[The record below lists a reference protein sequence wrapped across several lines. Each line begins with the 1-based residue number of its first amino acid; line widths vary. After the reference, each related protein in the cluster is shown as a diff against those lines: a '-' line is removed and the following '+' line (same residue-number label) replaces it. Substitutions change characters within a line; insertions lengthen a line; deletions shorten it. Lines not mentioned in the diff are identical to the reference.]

1 MRTVDDLEVAGRRVL
16 VRLDLNV
23 PMDGS
28 SISDDGKIRACL
40 PTLQALI
47 DRRAAVIACSH
58 LGRPAGAPDPR
69 YTLAPVADRLAR
81 LLGRPVGFAA
91 DVVGSTARSAVAA
104 LRPGDLVLLENLR
117 FEPGETSKDDEVR
130 GELADQLA
138 SLAGAYVGD
147 GFGCVHRKHASVYD
161 VPARLPH
168 AAGYLILA
176 ETAALRRL
184 TSSIRRPYAVVMGGA
199 KVADKLPVV
208 NSMLGIADRILIGGA
223 IAVSFL
229 AAQGHSVGASLLE
242 GDQEA
247 ARDYL
252 AKAAARGVNLV
263 LPTDVTVAAEGSG
276 DAPRTVVSVTEIQPG
291 QMVRDIGPQT
301 AGLFASE
308 LTGARTIFWNGP
320 MGVAEIPGFSA
331 GTRAVAAAL
340 VDSDGFTMIGGG
352 DTAAAIRRLGFTDD
366 QFGHV
371 STGGGASLE
380 YLEGKTLPGIAALEA
395 ECAVPAASS
404 SRAVI
409 GQAGGGGKVRDTVVT
424 EPCGRP

>member
-1 MRTVDDLEVAGRRVL
+1 MRTIDDLEVAGRRVL

-40 PTLQALI
+40 PTLRALI
-47 DRRAAVIACSH
+47 DRGAAVIACSH

-69 YTLAPVADRLAR
+69 YTLAPVAGRLAR
-81 LLGRPVGFAA
+81 LLDRRVVFAA
-91 DVVGSTARSAVAA
+91 DVVGPCARAAVAA
-104 LRPGDLVLLENLR
+104 LRRGDVVLLENLR

-130 GELADQLA
+130 GGFADQLA
-138 SLAGAYVGD
+138 SLADAYVGD
-147 GFGCVHRKHASVYD
+147 GFGSVHRKHASVYD

-168 AAGYLILA
+168 GAGYLIQA

-184 TSSIRRPYAVVMGGA
+184 TSSIDRPYAVVMGGA

-208 NSMLGIADRILIGGA
+208 DSMLGIADQILVGGA
-223 IAVSFL
+223 IALPFL
-229 AAQGHSVGASLLE
+229 AALGYSVGASLLR

-252 AKAAARGVNLV
+252 AKAAASGVDLV
-263 LPTDVTVAAEGSG
+263 LPADVTVAGERSG
-276 DAPRTVVSVTEIQPG
+276 DAPCTVVRAVGIQPG
-291 QMVRDIGPQT
+291 QMVLDIGPQT
-301 AGLFASE
+301 AKLFASK
-308 LTGARTIFWNGP
+308 LARASTIFWNGP
-320 MGVAEIPGFSA
+320 MGVSEIPSFAA

-340 VDSDGFTMIGGG
+340 AVSDGFTVIGGG

-380 YLEGKTLPGIAALEA
+380 YLEGKTLPGLAALEA
-395 ECAVPAASS
+395 ECTVPAAATS
-404 SRAVI
+404 
-409 GQAGGGGKVRDTVVT
+409 
-424 EPCGRP
+424 

>member
-1 MRTVDDLEVAGRRVL
+1 MKTIDDLDVASRRVL

-23 PMDGS
+23 PMDGT
-28 SISDDGKIRACL
+28 SISDDGKIRASL
-40 PTLQALI
+40 PTLRALT
-47 DRRAAVIACSH
+47 DRGAAVIACSH

-69 YTLAPVADRLAR
+69 YTLAPVAGRLAQ
-81 LLGRPVGFAA
+81 LLGHRVVFAA
-91 DVVGSTARSAVAA
+91 DVVGPCALSAVTA
-104 LRPGDLVLLENLR
+104 LRRGDVVLLENLR

-130 GELADQLA
+130 GEFADRLA
-138 SLAGAYVGD
+138 SLADAYVGD

-168 AAGYLILA
+168 AAGYLIQA

-184 TSSIRRPYAVVMGGA
+184 TSSIDRPYAVVMGGA

-208 NSMLGIADRILIGGA
+208 DSMLGIADQILVGGA
-223 IAVSFL
+223 IALPFL

-252 AKAAARGVNLV
+252 AKAAASGVDLM
-263 LPTDVTVAAEGSG
+263 LPTDVTVAAERSG
-276 DAPRTVVSVTEIQPG
+276 DAPCAVVRAAGIQTG
-291 QMVRDIGPQT
+291 QMVLDIGPHT
-301 AGLFASE
+301 AGLFASK
-308 LTGARTIFWNGP
+308 LSAAGTIFWNGP
-320 MGVAEIPGFSA
+320 MGVSEIPSFAA

-340 VDSDGFTMIGGG
+340 AGSEGFTVIGGG
-352 DTAAAIRRLGFTDD
+352 DTAAAVRRLGFTDD

-380 YLEGKTLPGIAALEA
+380 YLEGKTLPGLAALEA
-395 ECAVPAASS
+395 ECAVPATALS
-404 SRAVI
+404 
-409 GQAGGGGKVRDTVVT
+409 
-424 EPCGRP
+424 

>member
-1 MRTVDDLEVAGRRVL
+1 MRTVDDLEAAGRRVL

-40 PTLQALI
+40 PTLLALI
-47 DRRAAVIACSH
+47 GRGAAVIACSH

-69 YTLAPVADRLAR
+69 YTLAPVAGRLAQ
-81 LLGRPVGFAA
+81 LLGQPVGFAA
-91 DVVGSTARSAVAA
+91 DVVGPSARSAVAA
-104 LRPGDLVLLENLR
+104 LRPGDVVLLENLR
-117 FEPGETSKDDEVR
+117 FEPGETSKDDKVR
-130 GELADQLA
+130 GEFADRLA
-138 SLAGAYVGD
+138 SLADAYVGD
-147 GFGCVHRKHASVYD
+147 GFGAVHREHASVYD

-168 AAGYLILA
+168 AAGYLIQD

-184 TSSIRRPYAVVMGGA
+184 TSNIRRPYAVVMGGA

-208 NSMLGIADRILIGGA
+208 DSMLGIADQILIGGA

-229 AAQGHSVGASLLE
+229 AAQGHCVGASLVE

-252 AKAAARGVNLV
+252 ARAAARGVDLV
-263 LPTDVTVAAEGSG
+263 LPTDVTVAAERTS
-276 DAPRTVVSVTEIQPG
+276 DAPCAVVSAAGIQPG
-291 QMVRDIGPQT
+291 QMVLDIGPQT
-301 AGLFASE
+301 AALFASK
-308 LTGARTIFWNGP
+308 LTGASTIFWNGP
-320 MGVAEIPGFSA
+320 MGVSEIPSFAA

-340 VDSDGFTMIGGG
+340 ADSEGFTMIGGG

-366 QFGHV
+366 QFDHV

-380 YLEGKTLPGIAALEA
+380 YLEGKTLPGLAALEA
-395 ECAVPAASS
+395 ECAVPATALS
-404 SRAVI
+404 
-409 GQAGGGGKVRDTVVT
+409 
-424 EPCGRP
+424 

>member
-1 MRTVDDLEVAGRRVL
+1 MRTVDDLDVAGRRVL

-23 PMDGS
+23 PMEGA

-40 PTLQALI
+40 PTLRALI
-47 DRRAAVIACSH
+47 DRGAAVIACSH

-69 YTLAPVADRLAR
+69 YTLAPVAGRLAR
-81 LLGRPVGFAA
+81 LLGQPVGFAA
-91 DVVGSTARSAVAA
+91 DVVGPCARSAVAA
-104 LRPGDLVLLENLR
+104 LRPGDVLLLENLR

-130 GELADQLA
+130 GVFADQLA
-138 SLAGAYVGD
+138 SLADGYVGD
-147 GFGCVHRKHASVYD
+147 GFGSVHRTHASVCD

-168 AAGYLILA
+168 AAGYLIQA

-184 TSSIRRPYAVVMGGA
+184 TTSVRRPYAIVMGGA

-208 NSMLGIADRILIGGA
+208 DSMLGIADRILIGGA

-252 AKAAARGVNLV
+252 AKAAASGVDLV
-263 LPTDVTVAAEGSG
+263 LPADVTVAAERSG
-276 DAPRTVVSVTEIQPG
+276 DTPCMVVSAAGIQPG
-291 QMVRDIGPQT
+291 QMVLDIGPQT
-301 AGLFASE
+301 AKLFAGK
-308 LTGARTIFWNGP
+308 LANARTIFWNGP
-320 MGVAEIPGFSA
+320 MGVSEIPGFAA

-340 VDSDGFTMIGGG
+340 AGSEGFTVIGGG
-352 DTAAAIRRLGFTDD
+352 DTAAAVRRLGFTDD

-380 YLEGKTLPGIAALEA
+380 YLEGKTLPGLAALEA
-395 ECAVPAASS
+395 ECTVPAATPS
-404 SRAVI
+404 
-409 GQAGGGGKVRDTVVT
+409 
-424 EPCGRP
+424 

>member
-1 MRTVDDLEVAGRRVL
+1 MRTIDDLAVTGRRVL

-28 SISDDGKIRACL
+28 SISDVGKIRACL
-40 PTLQALI
+40 PTLRALLH
-47 DRRAAVIACSH
+47 RGAAVIACSH
-58 LGRPAGAPDPR
+58 LGRPTGAPDPR
-69 YTLAPVADRLAR
+69 YTLAPVAGRLAQ
-81 LLGRPVGFAA
+81 LLGRPVTFAA
-91 DVVGSTARSAVAA
+91 DVVGPSARSAVAG
-104 LRPGDLVLLENLR
+104 LRPGDVVLLENLR
-117 FEPGETSKDDEVR
+117 FEPGETSKDDEAR
-130 GELADQLA
+130 GEFADQLA
-138 SLAGAYVGD
+138 SLADAYVGD

-184 TSSIRRPYAVVMGGA
+184 TSSVRRPYVVVMGGA

-208 NSMLGIADRILIGGA
+208 DSMIGIADQILIGGA

-229 AAQGHSVGASLLE
+229 AAQGHAVGTSLLE

-252 AKAAARGVNLV
+252 EKATAIGVDLV
-263 LPTDVTVAAEGSG
+263 LPTDVTVAAEISG
-276 DAPRTVVSVTEIQPG
+276 AAHATVVHAADIPPG
-291 QMVRDIGPQT
+291 QMVLDIGPQT
-301 AGLFASE
+301 AELFATKLGRAS
-308 LTGARTIFWNGP
+308 TIFWNGP
-320 MGVAEIPGFSA
+320 MGVSEIPSFAA

-340 VDSDGFTMIGGG
+340 IASPGFSVIGGG
-352 DTAAAIRRLGFTDD
+352 DTAAAVRKLGFTDD

-380 YLEGKTLPGIAALEA
+380 YLEGKTLPGLAALGTEYTGP
-395 ECAVPAASS
+395 VKMPDAAGTGLRTGS
-404 SRAVI
+404 
-409 GQAGGGGKVRDTVVT
+409 
-424 EPCGRP
+424 